1 MSAASVRDDFFLARD
16 ARPDQWTA
24 IWSDGVA
31 VLTSGAMTDPTPK
44 AALSLCLEFNLP
56 PVGSKKPVRL
66 WQGAADP
73 NRAIAL
79 YAQADGALRLVH
91 KETDLKT
98 PPGFVRTGETV
109 SLRYRSCA
117 KGRGDIVDFTN
128 HDSGSR
134 LRLRAGLACAA
145 RLDEALPRDPGFLR
159 VCHVAAIAEFGLAP
173 SDLPA
178 IAAGAFLPTNLGPV
192 PVEAL
197 RPGMLLKMVDGGLKP
212 LRWTQRRSR
221 LCLGRL
227 GPVWLRAPYFG
238 LANDVCVTPATRVM
252 RSGPAVEYI
261 FGTEQVLIRASDM
274 LSSPGALRDHRHPVR
289 DMYHL
294 MMDDHGCVAIDR
306 CGIETALLSDVVA
319 AEDGGPPRNLSQSD
333 CKPCLPVLD
342 RAGAQALMAATP
354 GARRTLG

>member
-1 MSAASVRDDFFLARD
+1 MTVLSLRRDDIPLPEARH
-16 ARPDQWTA
+16 DQWAA
-24 IWSDGVA
+24 IWSSGVSM
-31 VLTSGAMTDPTPK
+31 LTSTPVVDPSPK
-44 AALSLCLEFNLP
+44 AALTLCLEFTLP
-56 PVGSKKPVRL
+56 AVRGKKPLRL

-73 NRAIAL
+73 RRAIGL
-79 YAQADGALRLVH
+79 YAQPDGALRLVH
-91 KETDLKT
+91 QEIDLKS
-98 PPGFVRTGETV
+98 PPGFVRPGETV
-109 SLRYRSCA
+109 SLRYLCCA
-117 KGRGDIVDFTN
+117 RGRWDLVDFTN
-128 HDSGSR
+128 HDRGNR

-159 VCHVAAIAEFGLAP
+159 VCHVAAVAEFGVAP

-178 IAAGAFLPTNLGPV
+178 LAAGAILPTSLGPMA
-192 PVEAL
+192 VEML
-197 RPGMLLKMVDGGLKP
+197 RPGILLKMVDGGLMP
-212 LRWTQRRSR
+212 LRWIERRSR

-238 LANDVCVTPATRVM
+238 LSHDICVTPATRVM

-261 FGTEQVLIRASDM
+261 FGHERVLIRASDM
-274 LSSPGALRDHRHPVR
+274 LSSPGALRDRRNPVR

-294 MMDDHGCVAIDR
+294 MMDDHACVALDR

-333 CKPCLPVLD
+333 RTPCLPVLD

-354 GARRTLG
+354 GARRTLN